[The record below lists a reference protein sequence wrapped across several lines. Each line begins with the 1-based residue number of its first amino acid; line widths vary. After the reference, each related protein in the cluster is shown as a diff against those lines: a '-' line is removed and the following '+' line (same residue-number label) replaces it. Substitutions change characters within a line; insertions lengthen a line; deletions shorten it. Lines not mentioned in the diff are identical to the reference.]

1 MSKKKDKQDE
11 MTEVIIEEPLGD
23 DDIKKYLPDARVMKY
38 SALKNIK
45 SIEEL
50 LPNEID
56 YVILLYE
63 DSPNKGHWVTVLRYG
78 DTIEFFDSYGGEPDK
93 PLSWNDEYTNENLNQ
108 EPYLSNLFDKT
119 DKRVIF
125 SPTKFQGGGND
136 INTCGRHTIFRI
148 LNLIEKDRPLEE
160 YYEIM
165 KEIKR
170 LTKSSYDDIVANLIN
185 VI

>member
-11 MTEVIIEEPLGD
+11 LTEILTEEPLGD
-23 DDIKKYLPDARVMKY
+23 DDIKSYLPDAKVMKY

-63 DSPNKGHWVTVLRYG
+63 DTPNKGHWVTVLRYG
-78 DTIEFFDSYGGEPDK
+78 DTIEFFDSYGNAPDK
-93 PLSWNDEYTNENLNQ
+93 PLCWNDEITNEKLNQ
-108 EPYLSNLFDKT
+108 EPYLSDLFNLT
-119 DKRVIF
+119 DKKVVYNPI
-125 SPTKFQGGGND
+125 KYQGEGDD
-136 INTCGRHTIFRI
+136 INTCGRHAVFRI
-148 LNLIEKDRPLEE
+148 LNLIEKDRPLGE